1 VKAAGSNARPFPEGG
16 TLALMTGILFQ
27 GRGLPR
33 YCAKKRQLSRR
44 WETCTPSGPSRT
56 IGA

>member
-16 TLALMTGILFQ
+16 TLARMTGILFQ

-33 YCAKKRQLSRR
+33 YCAKKGNFREGGRLA
-44 WETCTPSGPSRT
+44 PPLDLP
-56 IGA
+56 AP